1 MEAPGQLPSLP
12 PPLKSGPGPSFFYTK
27 ARWPGLE
34 LATFESRIIRVVL
47 PSHHTN
53 GPQLLRFLGCQI
65 KYYITTEPTRSE
77 SHKNA
82 MHVWKL
88 VVVAVETDQL
98 KLSD

>member
-1 MEAPGQLPSLP
+1 VEAPGQLPSLP
-12 PPLKSGPGPSFFYTK
+12 PPLNPALAQVFYTK

-34 LATFESRIIRVVL
+34 LATFESRIIRVLL
-47 PSHHTN
+47 PSHYTN

-98 KLSD
+98 KLSG